1 MYRSWSSC
9 STPELWWSM
18 CCTVWSF
25 VSMLPHLSR
34 RATSFGPFVME
45 GRTAHLSKD
54 RILHGVVDRQ
64 GAGCGGGWLES
75 VFRWPELPRDI
86 SPEMPSGIFVCYHT
100 FCGKLIFRG
109 LLGSRCHQ
117 AAGVTKRQGF
127 ELRWS
132 RSTWSGSYHGI
143 YSGFP
148 DFQRM
153 LCRKRMRHVWRS
165 LWKTCGGYS
174 RSM

>member
-64 GAGCGGGWLES
+64 GAGCGGGCHTAAGLAKRAVS
-75 VFRWPELPRDI
+75 
-86 SPEMPSGIFVCYHT
+86 PSGRSDQAAGLTKRPVSPSGRGLS
-100 FCGKLIFRG
+100 CGGAGLLGPALITEYILGSPIFRG
-109 LLGSRCHQ
+109 CY
-117 AAGVTKRQGF
+117 AGKECG
-127 ELRWS
+127 
-132 RSTWSGSYHGI
+132 
-143 YSGFP
+143 
-148 DFQRM
+148 
-153 LCRKRMRHVWRS
+153 
-165 LWKTCGGYS
+165 TCGGAYG
-174 RSM
+174 RRAAVIQGACDRMG